1 MSQSTGSVSAA
12 GGVAPA
18 ISELEARTVR
28 KVTLRLIPFLIV
40 CYFVAYLDRVNVG
53 FAALQM
59 NQDLGLSAAMYGFGA
74 GVFFLA
80 YFVFEVPSNI
90 FLDRF
95 GARKWIARIMF
106 SWGILSGLMAFIP
119 GIARSTGLG
128 NEHTFYAIR
137 VLLGIAEAGFFPGI
151 IFYLTLWFPA
161 VYRARIIGYF
171 MAAIPLSSVIGAP
184 ISGMLLDMHGLA
196 GMAGWQWMFIIE
208 AAPAIVLSVVTFF
221 YLTDR
226 PKDATWLSEE
236 ERTWLASRI
245 ASEEAQRKKV
255 AHFSIFQALVNP
267 KVLALA
273 VVYFGAVSTNYGVGF
288 FLPQIV
294 KGFGLTN
301 AMTGLVTAIPYVVG
315 TLGMIWYGRRSD
327 RKQERRGHIA
337 VALIIATSGIAIS
350 TLLPNPA
357 LKMLALSVSAF
368 GVFSSLPVF
377 WTLPTAFLSGA
388 SAAAGIAII
397 NSIGNLAGFTG
408 PYAMGWIRDRTGS
421 YTGGLLSIAAC
432 GVVALI
438 IVLMLGHDSKLER
451 PPETDSGPK
460 T

>member
-1 MSQSTGSVSAA
+1 
-12 GGVAPA
+12 
-18 ISELEARTVR
+18 
-28 KVTLRLIPFLIV
+28 
-40 CYFVAYLDRVNVG
+40 
-53 FAALQM
+53 
-59 NQDLGLSAAMYGFGA
+59 
-74 GVFFLA
+74 
-80 YFVFEVPSNI
+80 
-90 FLDRF
+90 
-95 GARKWIARIMF
+95 
-106 SWGILSGLMAFIP
+106 
-119 GIARSTGLG
+119 
-128 NEHTFYAIR
+128 
-137 VLLGIAEAGFFPGI
+137 
-151 IFYLTLWFPA
+151 
-161 VYRARIIGYF
+161 
-171 MAAIPLSSVIGAP
+171 
-184 ISGMLLDMHGLA
+184 LLDMHGIA

-226 PKDATWLSEE
+226 PKDATWLTEE